1 MRLLGTRVRAL
12 LVASS
17 AVLAALSS
25 TGCGDAGAQPA
36 QPIPFPHA
44 RHTENQIDCAFCHE
58 YSERQASAGIPRT
71 ELCGTCHSAMPQ
83 DSEAAKKLMER
94 VDAGQEIPW
103 VRVYR
108 IPQHAYFPHKWHV
121 RAGIDCAECHGDVAT
136 SLTVVRHLDLK
147 MAWCV
152 DCHEARQVSV
162 DCVLCHK

>member
-1 MRLLGTRVRAL
+1 MWVLETGGSTPLFACLAL
-12 LVASS
+12 LS
-17 AVLAALSS
+17 ALSS
-25 TGCGDAGAQPA
+25 SGCGDAGAQPA

-58 YSERQASAGIPRT
+58 FSDRQASAGIPRT

-83 DSEAAKKLMER
+83 ESDAAKKLMEY
-94 VDAGQEIPW
+94 VDAGDEIPW
-103 VRVYR
+103 VRVYQ

-121 RAGIDCAECHGDVAT
+121 RSGVECAECHGDVGGDESVT
-136 SLTVVRHLDLK
+136 RHVDLK

-152 DCHEARQVSV
+152 GCHEERGVSV